1 MRRKDK
7 KKLQQCKKKGRG
19 MKRVYTLQNLL
30 AEMQTIY
37 THSGR
42 AMMMMMIIWHMKGG
56 GREELFIGNE
66 KI

>member
-1 MRRKDK
+1 
-7 KKLQQCKKKGRG
+7 

-56 GREELFIGNE
+56 GGEEELFIGNE